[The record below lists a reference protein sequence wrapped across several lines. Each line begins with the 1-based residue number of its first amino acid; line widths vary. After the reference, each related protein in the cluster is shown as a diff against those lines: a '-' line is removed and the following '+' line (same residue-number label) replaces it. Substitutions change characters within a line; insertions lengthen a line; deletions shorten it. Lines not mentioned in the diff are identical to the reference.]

1 MKKALLLVD
10 YTYDFVADDGKLTC
24 GKAGQDIQG
33 AIAALVDE
41 YVEKGEPIVVLRD
54 LHYENDADH
63 PESKLFPPHN
73 IHGTPGRDLY
83 GEVKTAVERAEAK
96 RADLVMWMD
105 KTRYSSFA
113 KTNLAEK
120 LRALCVDTVEIV
132 GVCTHICILHTAIG
146 AYNNDFDVIIPKE
159 AVATFDPSLE
169 SFALDHMKA
178 ILGAKIV

>member
-41 YVEKGEPIVVLRD
+41 YIEKGEPVFVLRD
-54 LHYENDADH
+54 LHYENDENH

-96 RADLVMWMD
+96 NAELVVWMD

-113 KTNLAEK
+113 KTDLAEK
-120 LRALCVDTVEIV
+120 LRGFGVDTVEVV

-146 AYNNDFDVIIPKE
+146 AYNNDFDVIVPRA
-159 AVATFDPSLE
+159 AVATFDPALE
-169 SFALDHMKA
+169 EFAFDHMKA